1 MFLSDSHSDGTHSL
15 QSIHCWDTDAML
27 HFSKSDEDTNSSTS
41 RMAINVILTHE
52 LLYFSWAGFWGSSG
66 SEPSMGDK
74 SLYTSRNKSLI
85 QQVTMQT
92 HGGFFVVHCDSSCNK
107 LLFLWVRDTMRSV
120 SFSHFNHI
128 PRCLFAPDYAYLT
141 LWDLSQRSIL
151 RLTGRIS
158 SFMAYSL
165 IYWEARSHWLTVI
178 SSLKHTSTHARTN
191 MHASVFGVALHEF
204 HCTAWDLL
212 MCLDIHTEG
221 LCVCNGVFEVGVQ

>member
-1 MFLSDSHSDGTHSL
+1 MNCCIFLGQDFEGAVD
-15 QSIHCWDTDAML
+15 QSQVWETRVYIHRETRAL
-27 HFSKSDEDTNSSTS
+27 FSRWEQH
-41 RMAINVILTHE
+41 V
-52 LLYFSWAGFWGSSG
+52 
-66 SEPSMGDK
+66 
-74 SLYTSRNKSLI
+74 
-85 QQVTMQT
+85 QT

-107 LLFLWVRDTMRSV
+107 LLFLWVCGTMRSV
-120 SFSHFNHI
+120 SFSHFSHI

-191 MHASVFGVALHEF
+191 MHASVFSVALHEF
-204 HCTAWDLL
+204 QCTAWDLL